1 MPRLWPDPRDKAP
14 EPKFFLWVVVASGIG
29 YYLLSWWPR

>member
-1 MPRLWPDPRDKAP
+1 MPRLWPDPRDNSP
-14 EPKFFLWVVVASGIG
+14 EPKFFLWAVVVSGIG